1 MVYDNNIYLNK
12 TGKGNIKIIDFGLS
26 KILGKYETTEETYG
40 NFIIKVLN

>member
-1 MVYDNNIYLNK
+1 MEYDNNIFSNK
-12 TGKGNIKIIDFGLS
+12 KGKRNIKIIDFGLS